1 MPSLSLLHSRRH
13 GSCDFGAYSNT
24 NIVITVNLVSN
35 MSYNDIS
42 DDETLDETPL
52 AVIQRSRV
60 RQREA
65 RHLRDLIQD
74 SEHEDCQS
82 EDDGSTD
89 EFLAASPDILHQNSS
104 TSRQINQT
112 PVRNRMNTPSTS
124 SINTPSTSSINTPST
139 SRINTPSTCCINTPS
154 TSSINTPSRTSGI
167 NTPRTS
173 GVGSAGSSGP
183 CRESSTPNAR
193 PMHTSSNDIHSLGQR
208 ELLIRIFERQGE
220 ILQRLRAQTGHESS
234 SAKSKEN
241 LVVPIGVKNAVK
253 QGYKDGEEKGL
264 SWRFEGKRV
273 SDAVNKDMTSHI
285 VTFVK
290 GWNPAYNDI
299 TVLNCAMARYF
310 LTKKQQQSAIS
321 KNKYEGEKRKRALYE
336 RKKEKAK
343 RRLIA
348 LEKYDIGADKK
359 AKITE
364 ALKPTYMSS
373 DEEGQ
378 EGFITH
384 QPSWQSSKFKEYK
397 AKLDGAYLDICSTKS
412 RRLLQSRVIGDVN
425 IKDTPDVG
433 VTLKWMIKDN

>member
-1 MPSLSLLHSRRH
+1 MSLTVANHHLGMTSFSLLHSHRH

-35 MSYNDIS
+35 MSFNDIS

-52 AVIQRSRV
+52 ADIQRSRV
-60 RQREA
+60 RQRAA
-65 RHLRDLIQD
+65 RNLRDLIQD

-104 TSRQINQT
+104 TSRQISQT

-124 SINTPSTSSINTPST
+124 SINTPSTSSM
-139 SRINTPSTCCINTPS
+139 
-154 TSSINTPSRTSGI
+154 
-167 NTPRTS
+167 NTPRKS
-173 GVGSAGSSGP
+173 GVGSTASSGP

-193 PMHTSSNDIHSLGQR
+193 SMNTMNTSSNDIHSLGQR
-208 ELLIRIFERQGE
+208 DLLIRIYERQEE
-220 ILQRLRAQTGHESS
+220 ILQRLKAQTAHAYDNS

-264 SWRFEGKRV
+264 CWSFEGKRV

-348 LEKYDIGADKK
+348 LEKHDISAIKK

-364 ALKPTYMSS
+364 ALKPVYMSS

-384 QPSWQSSKFKEYK
+384 QPSWQSPKFKEYK

-412 RRLLQSRVIGDVN
+412 RRLLQSRVIGDMN
-425 IKDTPDVG
+425 NKETPDVG
-433 VTLKWMIKDN
+433 DNLTWIIK